1 MRLFLSAIALAV
13 ATATLLVGCNT
24 GNGVVT
30 VASTKSNV
38 RIVNL
43 IPNAG
48 APLVVTLDD
57 EPFASGVA
65 FQSLSTYQ
73 SIKAGVHTFRAF
85 VTGAPTNVIAT
96 GVATLGEANYSY
108 LMYGP
113 ITAPVARIYDDTF
126 SDPGANNFNVRVI
139 NAAAGI
145 GLVDVYLTAAGADLN
160 RVAPSVSGVEYAAV
174 VSPFTT
180 LPVGN
185 LQLRV
190 TPAGSKEVIYD
201 SPPFNY
207 QERAAYDIVVYTRGS
222 ANLVN
227 VALLSIDG
235 AGTGTII
242 DSLLSQFKVVNAST
256 VASPLNVFFDG
267 VLRLSNIPIAGAT
280 GYQRTTAGQ
289 HTLRVEA
296 TATPGATLL
305 TYSPILLPAMDASII
320 LEGPAGSLQA
330 VLLPDNNLPPGPGN
344 ARVRVVNATADVAAI
359 DVFVNFSKQISAL
372 PQNSGAYSL
381 ELTADAVTGTAFQ
394 FSFNVA
400 GSAQTLL
407 TLPAVT
413 LVATKTYT
421 LYIVGP
427 ATALKA
433 GLTQDN

>member
-1 MRLFLSAIALAV
+1 MRLFLSAIAIAV
-13 ATATLLVGCNT
+13 ATAALLVGCNT

-30 VASTKSNV
+30 VASTQSNV

-57 EPFASGVA
+57 DFFASGVA
-65 FQSLSTYQ
+65 FQSLSLYQ

-85 VTGAPTNVIAT
+85 VTGAPSNVIAT
-96 GVATLGEANYSY
+96 DVATLGEANYSY
-108 LMYGP
+108 VMYGP

-126 SDPGANNFNVRVI
+126 SDPGAGNFNVRVI

-145 GLVDVYLTAAGADLN
+145 GLIDVYLTAPGADLN
-160 RVAPSVSGVEYAAV
+160 RVSPSVSSVEYAAV
-174 VSPFTT
+174 VSPFST

-190 TPAGSKEVIYD
+190 TPAGSKQVIYD
-201 SPPFNY
+201 SAPFNY
-207 QERAAYDIVVYTRGS
+207 QERGGYDIVVYTRGS

-227 VALLSIDG
+227 VAVLAIDG
-235 AGTGTII
+235 EGSGTII
-242 DSLLSQFKVVNAST
+242 DNLLAQFKVINAST

-267 VLRLSNIPIAGAT
+267 ALKLSNIPIAGAT
-280 GYQRTTAGQ
+280 GYQRTTVGP
-289 HTLRVEA
+289 HTLTVEA

-305 TYSPILLPAMDASII
+305 TFSPVLMSAMDVSII
-320 LEGPAGSLQA
+320 LEGPAGALQA

-344 ARVRVVNATADVAAI
+344 ARVRVVNATADVSAI

-372 PQNSGAYSL
+372 PQNSGASSL
-381 ELTADAVTGTAFQ
+381 ELTADGVTGTSFQ

-400 GSAQTLL
+400 GSSQTLL

-413 LVATKTYT
+413 LIGTKTYT
-421 LYIVGP
+421 LYVVGP
-427 ATALKA
+427 ATGVTA